1 MLALDEGYEGFGWK
15 VFESGR
21 ALGPEL
27 KASLAKSL
35 LDYFNDPTVPTS
47 GDELTFFMTKEI
59 MNRLAPSLLVVNF
72 WDIDIAHYGAYSLY
86 LEAIKRT
93 DRLVHE
99 LWQHAQSLPQYRDRT
114 TLLVVP
120 ELGRDGDVAG
130 NGFAN
135 HRSGDESCR
144 RVWLVAVG
152 AGVPKGRGHGAPDSD
167 DGRRADGRG
176 HPGVQDAGVRGTSPR
191 RTGVLNLVEAA
202 STQLLTMQFD
212 AGLVGDAAALAR
224 AHAELLA
231 RLPATVHAFIVLE
244 LQKWPTLFAAERRYQ
259 RALLDELAR
268 FSRPDLQQ
276 ATAGIAR
283 VETEAGCDK
292 IARGNPGRFQ
302 DEAQALLRKRKLL
315 PDWRKEIDA
324 FFQRL
329 DPALEAHL
337 YPPDAPRRLVV
348 QIYGSGIGV
357 QTEKLWHR
365 FKGTGFRVPLNL
377 EDARGPETFL
387 RKLFGAADGRT
398 AALFS
403 ALKEAERS
411 NPLHAWVVECQ
422 DALHGLCSPGTFG
435 RRARGPELRPSENV
449 PRRTDAR
456 AVQQDPERRREPA
469 SLRGVRPRP

>member
-1 MLALDEGYEGFGWK
+1 
-15 VFESGR
+15 
-21 ALGPEL
+21 
-27 KASLAKSL
+27 
-35 LDYFNDPTVPTS
+35 
-47 GDELTFFMTKEI
+47 
-59 MNRLAPSLLVVNF
+59 
-72 WDIDIAHYGAYSLY
+72 
-86 LEAIKRT
+86 
-93 DRLVHE
+93 
-99 LWQHAQSLPQYRDRT
+99 
-114 TLLVVP
+114 
-120 ELGRDGDVAG
+120 
-130 NGFAN
+130 
-135 HRSGDESCR
+135 
-144 RVWLVAVG
+144 
-152 AGVPKGRGHGAPDSD
+152 
-167 DGRRADGRG
+167 
-176 HPGVQDAGVRGTSPR
+176 
-191 RTGVLNLVEAA
+191 
-202 STQLLTMQFD
+202 MQFD
-212 AGLVGDAAALAR
+212 AGLVGDAAAIAR

-259 RALLDELAR
+259 TALLDELAR
-268 FSRPDLQQ
+268 FQRPDLQQ
-276 ATAGIAR
+276 ATAGITR
-283 VETEAGCDK
+283 IETEAGCDK

-411 NPLHAWVVECQ
+411 NPLHAWFLECQ

-435 RRARGPELRPSENV
+435 DALAGLSYERLRTYRDELTRALYSKIQSGVESPQAFAAYARALKIAPAPDALLHSNEVLQAFVRDVLLTGNGTLFVNNTFVEWAAVQAIRRAQPRVLVTRYGVRDKLKPFSSLLLFSQPRESDQIPLIEDPLGSFIDVEQLSYYVWLNAEKSAAYRKKTLYLFLAEGLDEMLAVRSDMTGPAATSV
-449 PRRTDAR
+449 T
-456 AVQQDPERRREPA
+456 QA
-469 SLRGVRPRP
+469 SLPDVCATMAQWLGISVPESAGRAISAIVG

>member
-1 MLALDEGYEGFGWK
+1 
-15 VFESGR
+15 
-21 ALGPEL
+21 
-27 KASLAKSL
+27 
-35 LDYFNDPTVPTS
+35 
-47 GDELTFFMTKEI
+47 
-59 MNRLAPSLLVVNF
+59 
-72 WDIDIAHYGAYSLY
+72 
-86 LEAIKRT
+86 
-93 DRLVHE
+93 
-99 LWQHAQSLPQYRDRT
+99 
-114 TLLVVP
+114 
-120 ELGRDGDVAG
+120 
-130 NGFAN
+130 
-135 HRSGDESCR
+135 
-144 RVWLVAVG
+144 
-152 AGVPKGRGHGAPDSD
+152 
-167 DGRRADGRG
+167 
-176 HPGVQDAGVRGTSPR
+176 
-191 RTGVLNLVEAA
+191 
-202 STQLLTMQFD
+202 MQFD
-212 AGLVGDAAALAR
+212 AGLVGDAAAIAR

-259 RALLDELAR
+259 TALLDELAR

-276 ATAGIAR
+276 ATAGITR
-283 VETEAGCDK
+283 VETAAGCDK

-337 YPPDAPRRLVV
+337 YPPDAPRQLVV

-435 RRARGPELRPSENV
+435 DALAGLSYERLRTYRDELTRALYSKIQSGVESPQAFAAYARALKIAPAPDALLHSNEVLQAFVRDVLLTGNGTLFVNNTFVEWAAVQAIRRAQ
-449 PRRTDAR
+449 PRVLVTRYGVRDKLKPFSSLLLFSQPRESDQIPLIEDPLGSFIDVEQLSYYVWLNAEKSAAYRKKTLYLFLAEGVDEML
-456 AVQQDPERRREPA
+456 AVRSDMTGPA
-469 SLRGVRPRP
+469 STSLTHASLPDVCATMAQWLRVSVPESAGRAISAIVG

>member
-1 MLALDEGYEGFGWK
+1 
-15 VFESGR
+15 
-21 ALGPEL
+21 
-27 KASLAKSL
+27 
-35 LDYFNDPTVPTS
+35 
-47 GDELTFFMTKEI
+47 
-59 MNRLAPSLLVVNF
+59 
-72 WDIDIAHYGAYSLY
+72 
-86 LEAIKRT
+86 
-93 DRLVHE
+93 
-99 LWQHAQSLPQYRDRT
+99 
-114 TLLVVP
+114 
-120 ELGRDGDVAG
+120 
-130 NGFAN
+130 
-135 HRSGDESCR
+135 
-144 RVWLVAVG
+144 
-152 AGVPKGRGHGAPDSD
+152 
-167 DGRRADGRG
+167 
-176 HPGVQDAGVRGTSPR
+176 
-191 RTGVLNLVEAA
+191 
-202 STQLLTMQFD
+202 MQFD
-212 AGLVGDAAALAR
+212 AGLVGDAAAIAR

-259 RALLDELAR
+259 TALLDELAR

-276 ATAGIAR
+276 ATAGITR

-348 QIYGSGIGV
+348 QIYGGGIGV

-435 RRARGPELRPSENV
+435 DALAGLSYDRLRTYRDELTRALYSKIQSGVESPQAFAAYARGLKIAPAPDALLHSNDVLQAFVRDVLLTGNGTLFVNNTFVEWAAVQAIRRAQ
-449 PRRTDAR
+449 PRVLVTRYGVRDKLKPFSSLLLFSQPRESDQIPLIEDPLGSFIDVEQLSYYVWLNAEKSAAYRKKTLYLFLAEGVDEML
-456 AVQQDPERRREPA
+456 AVRSDMTGPA
-469 SLRGVRPRP
+469 STSLTQASLPDVCATMAQWLGISVPESAGRAISAIVG

>member
-1 MLALDEGYEGFGWK
+1 MLD
-15 VFESGR
+15 
-21 ALGPEL
+21 
-27 KASLAKSL
+27 
-35 LDYFNDPTVPTS
+35 
-47 GDELTFFMTKEI
+47 
-59 MNRLAPSLLVVNF
+59 
-72 WDIDIAHYGAYSLY
+72 
-86 LEAIKRT
+86 
-93 DRLVHE
+93 
-99 LWQHAQSLPQYRDRT
+99 Q
-114 TLLVVP
+114 
-120 ELGRDGDVAG
+120 
-130 NGFAN
+130 
-135 HRSGDESCR
+135 
-144 RVWLVAVG
+144 
-152 AGVPKGRGHGAPDSD
+152 
-167 DGRRADGRG
+167 
-176 HPGVQDAGVRGTSPR
+176 
-191 RTGVLNLVEAA
+191 
-202 STQLLTMQFD
+202 
-212 AGLVGDAAALAR
+212 
-224 AHAELLA
+224 
-231 RLPATVHAFIVLE
+231 
-244 LQKWPTLFAAERRYQ
+244 
-259 RALLDELAR
+259 LAR

-435 RRARGPELRPSENV
+435 DALAGLSYERLQHV

-456 AVQQDPERRREPA
+456 AVQQDPERSRKPA
-469 SLRGVRPRP
+469 SLRSVRP